1 MMNKVLETGRL
12 TKDAKIVKHNGRD
25 SATAY
30 LTVAVQD
37 NFATKGEYL
46 TQFIP
51 MQTYLK
57 SNQIAYFEKLAKG
70 DLVEV
75 EARLKSA
82 VWSKDNEKI
91 HELQVHIEAIRVL
104 VKSKQT
110 TTDNNAEP
118 SNEPN
123 AVDNGM
129 RFDEDD
135 LPF

>member
-1 MMNKVLETGRL
+1 MMNKTMNTGRL
-12 TKDAKIVKHNGRD
+12 TKDVKIIKHNGRD

-75 EARLKSA
+75 EGLLKSA
-82 VWSKDNEKI
+82 TWAKDGGTV
-91 HELQVHIEAIRVL
+91 HELQVHIESIRVL
-104 VKSKQT
+104 AKAKQT
-110 TTDNNAEP
+110 ANA
-118 SNEPN
+118 
-123 AVDNGM
+123 
-129 RFDEDD
+129 
-135 LPF
+135 